1 MPVAFAGKRN
11 PARALRLLLEA
22 GVTGL
27 VSRPPTLEQLFM
39 RHYGERR

>member
-1 MPVAFAGKRN
+1 MLVDPEAVE
-11 PARALRLLLEA
+11 PALRLLLEA

-27 VSRPPTLEQLFM
+27 VSQPPTLEQLFM